1 MTASPAPAA
10 ETREP
15 SNLFY
20 QTRHRRPLVAR
31 AEGIHIW
38 DRSGKRYID
47 GSSGAMVTNIG
58 HGNPR
63 VLAAMRQQM
72 EEATFAYRLHFEN
85 EAAETLARRIARRLP
100 QGLDRVFFVSG
111 GSEAVESCLK
121 LARQY
126 ALATGQ
132 GGRWKV
138 ISRFPSY
145 HGATLGALAVTGYA
159 PMTEPFAPMMR
170 EMPKI
175 PAPTC
180 YLDCD
185 NLDWEARGLRYAEM
199 LREEILRQ
207 EPESVLAFIMEPVG
221 GASTGALVAP
231 DSYYARIREI
241 CNEFGILLILD
252 EVMSGAG
259 RTGRFLAAEHWNL
272 RPDLVALSKGFAAG
286 YAPLGA
292 MVADRRLVEPVLDRG
307 GFIHGYTYAGNP
319 LACAAGLAVLEEIE
333 SRDLMGRAG
342 IMGGLLKAGLV
353 NLMARFPFIGD
364 VRGLGLLLAFELVAD
379 RQSMAPLPVDLNA
392 HNRLV
397 DLAYERG
404 LIIYSRR
411 TRGGIE
417 GDHFMVCPPMI
428 VGEPDIAEILALLED
443 SLFAFA
449 AEAGLPVVAAGT

>member
-1 MTASPAPAA
+1 MSPITATAT

-20 QTRHRRPLVAR
+20 QTRSRRPLVGR
-31 AEGIHIW
+31 AEGIYFW
-38 DRSGKRYID
+38 DRAGKRYID
-47 GSSGAMVTNIG
+47 GSSGAMVANIG

-63 VLAAMRQQM
+63 VLAAMRRQM

-85 EAAETLARRIARRLP
+85 EAAETLARRIAARMP
-100 QGLDRVFFVSG
+100 PGLDRVFFVSG
-111 GSEAVESCLK
+111 GSEAVESCVK

-126 ALATGQ
+126 AVATGQ
-132 GGRWKV
+132 TSRYKI

-145 HGATLGALAVTGYA
+145 HGATLGALALTGYT
-159 PMTEPFAPMMR
+159 PMTSPFAPMMQ

-180 YLDCD
+180 YLDRD
-185 NLDWEARGLRYAEM
+185 DLDWEARGRRYAEM
-199 LREEILRQ
+199 LREEIRRQ
-207 EPESVLAFIMEPVG
+207 GADTVLAFIMEPVG

-231 DSYYARIREI
+231 HSYYARIREI
-241 CNEFGILLILD
+241 CDEYGVLLILD
-252 EVMSGAG
+252 EVMSGVG

-272 RPDLVALSKGFAAG
+272 RPDIVALSKGFAAG

-292 MVADRRLVEPVLDRG
+292 MVADRRLVEPVLEQG
-307 GFIHGYTYAGNP
+307 GFVHGYTYAGNP
-319 LACAAGLAVLEEIE
+319 LACAAGLAVLQEIE
-333 SRDLMGRAG
+333 SRDLMGNATR
-342 IMGGLLKAGLV
+342 MGALLKRGLEG
-353 NLMARFPFIGD
+353 LMTRFPNIGD

-379 RQSMAPLPVDLNA
+379 RETMRPLPAAMNA
-392 HNRLV
+392 HSRLV

-411 TRGGIE
+411 TRGGLE

-428 VGEPDIAEILALLED
+428 VEEEQIMEIL
-443 SLFAFA
+443 SLVESSLAAYA
-449 AEAGLPVVAAGT
+449 AEAGLVGA

>member
-1 MTASPAPAA
+1 MTVTAATAA

-20 QTRHRRPLVAR
+20 QTRTRRPVVAR

-38 DRSGKRYID
+38 DRQGRRYID
-47 GSSGAMVTNIG
+47 GSSGAMVANIG

-63 VLAAMRQQM
+63 VLAAMRRQM
-72 EEATFAYRLHFEN
+72 EETTFAYRLHFEN
-85 EAAETLARRIARRLP
+85 EAAETLARRIAARMP
-100 QGLDRVFFVSG
+100 SGLDRVFFVSG

-132 GGRWKV
+132 AGRYKV
-138 ISRFPSY
+138 ISRYPSY
-145 HGATLGALAVTGYA
+145 HGATLGALAVTGYT
-159 PMTEPFAPMMR
+159 PMTAPFAPMMQ

-180 YLDCD
+180 YLDND
-185 NLDWEARGLRYAEM
+185 TLDWEARGLRYAEM
-199 LREEILRQ
+199 LRAEIRQ
-207 EPESVLAFIMEPVG
+207 QGPDTVLAFIMEPVG

-231 DSYYARIREI
+231 DGYYARIREI
-241 CNEFGILLILD
+241 CDEYGVLLILD
-252 EVMSGAG
+252 EVMSGVG
-259 RTGRFLAAEHWNL
+259 RTGRFLAAEHWGL

-292 MVADRRLVEPVLDRG
+292 MVADRRLVEPVLDAG

-319 LACAAGLAVLEEIE
+319 LACAAGLAVLDEIE
-333 SRDLMGRAG
+333 ERDLMANAARMGR
-342 IMGGLLKAGLV
+342 LLKRGLQD
-353 NLMARFPFIGD
+353 LMARFPFIGD

-379 RQSMAPLPVDLNA
+379 RPTMRPLPRALEA
-392 HNRLV
+392 HSRLV
-397 DLAYERG
+397 EIAYERG
-404 LIIYSRR
+404 LIVYSRR
-411 TRGGIE
+411 TRGGLE

-428 VGEPDIAEILALLED
+428 VEESQIAEILDLLAQ
-443 SLFAFA
+443 SLDAFA
-449 AEAGLPVVAAGT
+449 AQADLPTA

>member
-1 MTASPAPAA
+1 MSPITATAA

-20 QTRHRRPLVAR
+20 QTRSRRPLVGR
-31 AEGIHIW
+31 AEGIYFW
-38 DRSGKRYID
+38 DRAGKRYID
-47 GSSGAMVTNIG
+47 GSSGAMVANIG

-63 VLAAMRQQM
+63 VLAAMRRQM

-85 EAAETLARRIARRLP
+85 EAAETLARRIAARMP
-100 QGLDRVFFVSG
+100 PGLDRVFFVSG
-111 GSEAVESCLK
+111 GSEAVESCVK

-126 ALATGQ
+126 AVATGQ
-132 GGRWKV
+132 TGRYKI

-145 HGATLGALAVTGYA
+145 HGATLGALALTGYT
-159 PMTEPFAPMMR
+159 PMTAPFAPMMQ

-180 YLDCD
+180 YLDRD
-185 NLDWEARGLRYAEM
+185 DLDWEARGRRYAEM
-199 LREEILRQ
+199 LREEIRRQ
-207 EPESVLAFIMEPVG
+207 GADTILAFIMEPVG

-231 DSYYARIREI
+231 HSYYTRIREI
-241 CNEFGILLILD
+241 CDEYGVLLILD
-252 EVMSGAG
+252 EVMSGVG

-272 RPDLVALSKGFAAG
+272 RPDIVALSKGFAAG

-292 MVADRRLVEPVLDRG
+292 MVADRRLVEPVLEQG
-307 GFIHGYTYAGNP
+307 GFVHGYTYAGNP
-319 LACAAGLAVLEEIE
+319 LACAAGLAVLQEIE
-333 SRDLMGRAG
+333 SRDLMGNATR
-342 IMGGLLKAGLV
+342 MGALLKRGLEG
-353 NLMARFPFIGD
+353 LMTRFPNIGD

-379 RQSMAPLPVDLNA
+379 RETMRPLPAAMNA
-392 HNRLV
+392 HSRLV

-411 TRGGIE
+411 TRGGLE

-428 VGEPDIAEILALLED
+428 VDEEQIMEIL
-443 SLFAFA
+443 SLVESSLAA
-449 AEAGLPVVAAGT
+449 YTAEAGLVGA

>member
-1 MTASPAPAA
+1 MSPITATAA

-20 QTRHRRPLVAR
+20 QTRSRRPLVGR
-31 AEGIHIW
+31 AEGIYFW
-38 DRSGKRYID
+38 DRAGKRYID
-47 GSSGAMVTNIG
+47 GSSGAMVANIG

-63 VLAAMRQQM
+63 VLAAMRRQM

-85 EAAETLARRIARRLP
+85 EAAETLARRIAARMP
-100 QGLDRVFFVSG
+100 PGLDRVFFVSG
-111 GSEAVESCLK
+111 GSEAVESCVK

-126 ALATGQ
+126 AVATGQ
-132 GGRWKV
+132 ASRYKI

-145 HGATLGALAVTGYA
+145 HGATLGALALTGYT
-159 PMTEPFAPMMR
+159 PMTSPFAPMMQ

-180 YLDCD
+180 YLDRD
-185 NLDWEARGLRYAEM
+185 DLDWEARGRRYAEM
-199 LREEILRQ
+199 LREEIRRQ
-207 EPESVLAFIMEPVG
+207 GADTVLAFIMEPVG

-231 DSYYARIREI
+231 HSYYARIREI
-241 CNEFGILLILD
+241 CDEYGVLLILD
-252 EVMSGAG
+252 EVMSGVG

-272 RPDLVALSKGFAAG
+272 RPDIVALSKGFAAG

-292 MVADRRLVEPVLDRG
+292 MVADRRLVEPVLEQG
-307 GFIHGYTYAGNP
+307 GFVHGYTYAGNP
-319 LACAAGLAVLEEIE
+319 LACAAGLAVLQEIE
-333 SRDLMGRAG
+333 SRDLMGNATR
-342 IMGGLLKAGLV
+342 MGALLKRGLEG
-353 NLMARFPFIGD
+353 LMTRFPNIGD

-379 RQSMAPLPVDLNA
+379 RETMRPLPAAMNA
-392 HNRLV
+392 HSRLV

-411 TRGGIE
+411 TRGGLE

-428 VGEPDIAEILALLED
+428 VEEEQIMEIL
-443 SLFAFA
+443 SLVESSLAA
-449 AEAGLPVVAAGT
+449 YTAEAGLVGA

>member
-1 MTASPAPAA
+1 MSPITATAA

-20 QTRHRRPLVAR
+20 QTRSRRPLVGR
-31 AEGIHIW
+31 AEGIYFW
-38 DRSGKRYID
+38 DRAGKRYID
-47 GSSGAMVTNIG
+47 GSSGAMVANIG

-63 VLAAMRQQM
+63 VLAAMRRQM

-85 EAAETLARRIARRLP
+85 EAAETLARRIAARMP
-100 QGLDRVFFVSG
+100 PGLDRVFFVSG
-111 GSEAVESCLK
+111 GSEAVESCVK

-126 ALATGQ
+126 AVATGQ
-132 GGRWKV
+132 TGRYKI

-145 HGATLGALAVTGYA
+145 HGATLGALALTGYT
-159 PMTEPFAPMMR
+159 PMTSPFAPMMQ

-180 YLDCD
+180 YLDRD
-185 NLDWEARGLRYAEM
+185 DLDWEARGRRYAEM
-199 LREEILRQ
+199 LREEIRRQ
-207 EPESVLAFIMEPVG
+207 GADTILAFIMEPVG

-231 DSYYARIREI
+231 HSYYTRIREI
-241 CNEFGILLILD
+241 CDEYGVLLILD
-252 EVMSGAG
+252 EVMSGVG

-272 RPDLVALSKGFAAG
+272 RPDIVALSKGFAAG

-292 MVADRRLVEPVLDRG
+292 MVADRRLVEPVLEQG
-307 GFIHGYTYAGNP
+307 GFVHGYTYAGNP
-319 LACAAGLAVLEEIE
+319 LACAAGLAVLQEIE
-333 SRDLMGRAG
+333 SRDLMGNATR
-342 IMGGLLKAGLV
+342 MGALLKRGLEG
-353 NLMARFPFIGD
+353 LMTRFPNIGD

-379 RQSMAPLPVDLNA
+379 RETMRPLPAAMNA
-392 HNRLV
+392 HSRLV

-411 TRGGIE
+411 TRGGLE

-428 VGEPDIAEILALLED
+428 VDEEQIMEIL
-443 SLFAFA
+443 SLVESSLAA
-449 AEAGLPVVAAGT
+449 YTAEAGLVGA